1 MNNVFEEIANITK
14 AHAYDTIAPHL
25 QEVKEQNK
33 ILRKGLQDIFNIIL
47 DENTSSVIENPSV
60 IIGKISNHVN
70 ELLSNNRPL

>member
-1 MNNVFEEIANITK
+1 MDNLFEQMANITK

-25 QEVKEQNK
+25 AEVKEQNK
-33 ILRKGLQDIFNIIL
+33 ILRKGLQDIFEIIL
-47 DENTSSVIENPSV
+47 NENTSSVIENPSV